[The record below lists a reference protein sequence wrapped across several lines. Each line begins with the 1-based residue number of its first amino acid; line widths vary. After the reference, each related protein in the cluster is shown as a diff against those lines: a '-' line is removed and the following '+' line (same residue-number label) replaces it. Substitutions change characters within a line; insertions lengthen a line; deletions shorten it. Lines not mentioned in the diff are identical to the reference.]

1 MRPPAVNSL
10 RLRIFSLVVFCI
22 VLFCGLLS
30 STPSPVPADD
40 VVPSSS
46 QIMIP
51 GPLPSFLRMAAIS
64 RKVPPEQVIPLL
76 SHNVFEL
83 GYVAG
88 TQPTEYLVLLDGYIK
103 QARELTALA
112 GPDGALHVSNCDDS
126 KNLLLV
132 LGYRVKGNCGQN
144 DAYVE
149 TADPKRAFL
158 TIDSGFP
165 LPELEEALRGHKA
178 FNYPY

>member
-1 MRPPAVNSL
+1 MNSSL
-10 RLRIFSLVVFCI
+10 RSRIFPVVVVCIYAFCS
-22 VLFCGLLS
+22 FLS
-30 STPSPVPADD
+30 ATPSNVAADGTSTQ
-40 VVPSSS
+40 PTATA

-51 GPLPSFLRMAAIS
+51 GPLHSFLRMAAIS

-83 GYVAG
+83 GYVANS
-88 TQPTEYLVLLDGYIK
+88 QPTEYLFLLAGYVR
-103 QARELTALA
+103 QARELTTLA
-112 GPDGALHVSNCDDS
+112 ASDGAIHVSNCDEA

-132 LGYRVKGNCGQN
+132 LGYRTRGNCGQN
-144 DAYVE
+144 DAYLE

-165 LPELEEALRGHKA
+165 LPELE
-178 FNYPY
+178 